1 MGNIDWN
8 LVVTSLAA
16 AAAIG
21 SAFAALRS
29 YKISKSLSEICSIF
43 TSSGRDEI
51 TIAATSE
58 SERVFVLDISILV
71 KRRLFKNSNYPCALL
86 KNVHLSHERA
96 KSGDRLFHTL
106 FERGLVAGE
115 SYRFP
120 ISELFKIAQNNI
132 ICIKGLKIRSLDV
145 STLVVGSKSELV
157 FNINGQDIKRDLIL
171 TKEIINNI
179 NGPTRETDFVLRAQ
193 NS

>member
-1 MGNIDWN
+1 MGIIDWN
-8 LVVTSLAA
+8 LVLTSLATI
-16 AAAIG
+16 AAIC
-21 SAFAALRS
+21 SAFAALKS
-29 YKISKSLSEICSIF
+29 YKISESLSRTCNIF
-43 TSSGRDEI
+43 ITSGLDEI
-51 TIAATSE
+51 TVTATSE

-71 KRRLFKNSNYPCALL
+71 KERFFKRSNYSCTLL
-86 KNVHLSHERA
+86 KNVHVHHEKG

-132 ICIKGLKIRSLDV
+132 ICVEGSKERSLDV
-145 STLVVGSKSELV
+145 STLVIGSKSELH
-157 FNINGQDIKRDLIL
+157 FNINGQNIKRDLTL
-171 TKEIINNI
+171 TNEIINRI
-179 NGPTRETDFVLRAQ
+179 NGPTREKDFVLKPK